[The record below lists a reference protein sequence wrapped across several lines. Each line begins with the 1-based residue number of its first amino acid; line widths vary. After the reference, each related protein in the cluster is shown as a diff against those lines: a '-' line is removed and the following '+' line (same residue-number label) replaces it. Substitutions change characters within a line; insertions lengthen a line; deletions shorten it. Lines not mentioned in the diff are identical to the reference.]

1 MKSIAIFAIPVL
13 ATFLLLGNAIS
24 QRKPDKDI
32 SMAVADTSV
41 VYSYDAAGNRIKRR
55 LNTTSAK
62 AILLPTDS
70 LTTKT
75 DTLNIQD

>member
-1 MKSIAIFAIPVL
+1 MSYLNGSLIK
-13 ATFLLLGNAIS
+13 N
-24 QRKPDKDI
+24 I

>member
-1 MKSIAIFAIPVL
+1 MKRIAILSIPIL
-13 ATFLLLGNAIS
+13 ATFLLSGNAIS
-24 QRKPDKDI
+24 QQKPDRDC

-41 VYSYDAAGNRIKRR
+41 MYSYDAAGNRIKRR